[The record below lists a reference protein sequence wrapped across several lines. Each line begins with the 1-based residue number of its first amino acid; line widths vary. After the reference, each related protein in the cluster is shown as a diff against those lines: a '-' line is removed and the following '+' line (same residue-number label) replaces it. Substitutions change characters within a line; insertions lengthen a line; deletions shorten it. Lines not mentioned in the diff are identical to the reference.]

1 MVGRIFKKNNS
12 CFCYKTLW
20 ISHVRL
26 LVEPGYRKE
35 SWISKEGDTAR
46 TNFSSPGR
54 VNGSTVFYIASK
66 MPKKREDSPLPPSIP
81 SFLPSFPSFT
91 FKTEDITN
99 WKKREYPPSYRP
111 PQPALPHPQHL
122 TVGGPFSWS
131 VGSHLDEDRQ
141 CVRILS
147 SPLSLKCMPRCCY
160 GNLLVLRLPSTQAWC
175 FSSDHQFPSFYF
187 GFTFSGYK

>member
-1 MVGRIFKKNNS
+1 MLQN
-12 CFCYKTLW
+12 LW

-26 LVEPGYRKE
+26 LVESGDRKE
-35 SWISKEGDTAR
+35 SWISKEGDIAR
-46 TNFSSPGR
+46 TTFSSPGR
-54 VNGSTVFYIASK
+54 VSGSTVFYIASK
-66 MPKKREDSPLPPSIP
+66 MPMKREASPLPPFLP
-81 SFLPSFPSFT
+81 FFLPSLPSPLKQRT
-91 FKTEDITN
+91 LQTGRKESVHLLIAPN
-99 WKKREYPPSYRP
+99 
-111 PQPALPHPQHL
+111 PALPHPQHL

-147 SPLSLKCMPRCCY
+147 SPLSLKCIPRCCY

-175 FSSDHQFPSFYF
+175 FSSDHQFSSFYF